1 MIKASHKLIFAG
13 KHVGTWWKMITLSP
27 SKPVSPF
34 GRDLKRTFAALQSLL
49 RTKAINFTLRLAT
62 TPFRSRRNIILKKSV
77 EPTANVQCTESTRLS
92 WTFWTHRMGDTFSLK
107 ITNKVLYIQHLDRS
121 RYDSTGLFRIID
133 LIRGIL
139 APLRHPLFHNLK
151 QTLHH

>member
-1 MIKASHKLIFAG
+1 
-13 KHVGTWWKMITLSP
+13 MITLST

-34 GRDLKRTFAALQSLL
+34 GRDLKGTFAALQSLL
-49 RTKAINFTLRLAT
+49 KTKAINFTLRLAT
-62 TPFRSRRNIILKKSV
+62 TPFRSRRNII
-77 EPTANVQCTESTRLS
+77 N
-92 WTFWTHRMGDTFSLK
+92 
-107 ITNKVLYIQHLDRS
+107 
-121 RYDSTGLFRIID
+121 